1 LSSKNKRMSIPIIET
16 PKELRKSLEAY
27 RNIFTKPQFNHFQN
41 LITGL
46 IVSDNKTLQE
56 INDCFGEKD
65 QSSLNRF
72 MTCSN
77 WDEKEVEQIRMN
89 QIKRRNISKG
99 FMIVDPTMLH
109 KTGKHMEKANY
120 HYSGKTKGTEW
131 GHLLVNSLFCNE
143 EISFPINADFYL
155 RKEDADKENKFRT
168 SREICIE
175 HIDYAI
181 ENKLPVEAVLIDSGL
196 YADYVLKY
204 IINKQLSFVA
214 GINITTKMSIDRR
227 EKISIKDY
235 LLGPN
240 KKKFKKFK
248 INEEIYFLHS
258 IEVYI
263 RRVGIVKLLIS
274 YKKGDEKNIKTYIT
288 NILNK
293 TNEELMNILLKR
305 WNVETLHRDS
315 KQHLG
320 LEDYQVRKFGAIQKV
335 VRAVLVAYTQIAL
348 NVEQKILEPLKR
360 SLETIGE
367 SCRFFRL
374 IAMKGWRWIKRKAR
388 SIEKLKEVMNRFV
401 FVKNAKV

>member
-1 LSSKNKRMSIPIIET
+1 MSVSVMET
-16 PKELRKSLEAY
+16 PKSLRESLEAY
-27 RNIFTKPQFNHFQN
+27 RSIFTKPQFYHFNN

-46 IVSDNKTLQE
+46 IVSDNKTIQE

-72 MTCSN
+72 MTYSD
-77 WDEKEVEQIRMN
+77 WDEKEVEQVRMN
-89 QIKRRNISKG
+89 QIKRKNLSKG

-120 HYSGKTKGTEW
+120 HYSGTTKEKEW
-131 GHLLVNSLFCNE
+131 GHLLVNSLFYNE

-155 RKEDADKENKFRT
+155 RKEDTDDKHKFKT
-168 SREICIE
+168 SREICME
-175 HIDYAI
+175 HIDYAVK
-181 ENKLPVEAVLIDSGL
+181 NNLPIEAVLIDSGL
-196 YADYVLKY
+196 YSNYVLQH
-204 IINKQLSFVA
+204 IIDKELKFVA
-214 GINITTKMSIDRR
+214 GINVTT
-227 EKISIKDY
+227 KISINQEKKISIREY
-235 LLGPN
+235 LSSLEN
-240 KKKFKKFK
+240 ENYKRFK
-248 INEEIYFLHS
+248 INGEIYFLHS
-258 IEVYI
+258 IEIYL
-263 RRVGIVKLLIS
+263 RRVGKVNLLIS
-274 YKKGDEKNIKTYIT
+274 YKKGNEKVIKTYVS

-293 TNEELMNILLKR
+293 TDGELMNILLKR

-348 NVEQKILEPLKR
+348 NAEQKILEPLKR
-360 SLETIGE
+360 NLETIGE

-374 IAMKGWRWIKRKAR
+374 IAIKGWRWIKRKAR
-388 SIEKLKEVMNRFV
+388 SIEKLKDVMNRFV

>member
-1 LSSKNKRMSIPIIET
+1 MSIQIIEI
-16 PKELRKSLEAY
+16 PKELKKSLENY
-27 RNIFTKPQFNHFQN
+27 RDIFTKPQFNHFKN

-72 MTCSN
+72 MTCSDWN
-77 WDEKEVEQIRMN
+77 EQEVEQARMN
-89 QIKRRNISKG
+89 QIKSKNISTG
-99 FMIVDPTMLH
+99 FMIVDPTLLH

-120 HYSGKTKGTEW
+120 HYDGLTKGKEW
-131 GHLLVNSLFCNE
+131 GHLLVNSLFSNQ

-155 RKEDADKENKFRT
+155 RKEDADKEHKFKT
-168 SREICIE
+168 SREICLE

-181 ENKLPVEAVLIDSGL
+181 KNNLPIEAVLIDAGL
-196 YADYVLKY
+196 YADYVLKH
-204 IINKQLSFVA
+204 IISKQLKFVA
-214 GINITTKMSIDRR
+214 GINITTKISINRE
-227 EKISIKDY
+227 EKISIGDY
-235 LLGPN
+235 LLTL
-240 KKKFKKFK
+240 KKRDFKKFK
-248 INEEIYFLHS
+248 INEEFYFLHS
-258 IEVYI
+258 IEVYV
-263 RRVGIVKLLIS
+263 RRVGKVKLLIS
-274 YKKGDEKNIKTYIT
+274 YKKGDKKNIKTYIT
-288 NILNK
+288 NILNE
-293 TNEELMNILLKR
+293 TDEELMKILLKR

-360 SLETIGE
+360 NLETIGE

-374 IAMKGWRWIKRKAR
+374 IATKGWRWLKRKAR
-388 SIEKLKEVMNRFV
+388 SIEKLKDVMNRLV